1 MHCQATEAFIH
12 QQNPGELATTS
23 PNVDTGFAVDGDY
36 NSISCPACHAVHSNW
51 TGTSEHYIRAVNS
64 TELCGLCHVGSHHP
78 MYTVWLGGPHN
89 LAGIDCVDCHGYDL
103 TVESGDPFFNHSF
116 VVKPDIACGQSAEC
130 HEGMETWA
138 LGQLHMIED
147 AFEALVLEFTTEA
160 DALQAIIDAYNAT
173 AGADHAVANYVD
185 AAISDASDVVHLYE
199 ADGSHGFHHPQM
211 IFEDIN
217 AAFRDLLDA
226 KAYFYENTD
235 TGPTVTVTVTVT
247 NTVTSPPLPGGDTL
261 LLIGG
266 SVGGIVVGLV
276 LGILVGRRR

>member
-23 PNVDTGFAVDGDY
+23 PNVDLGFAVDGDY

-51 TGTSEHYIRAVNS
+51 TGVSEHYVRAANS
-64 TELCGLCHVGSHHP
+64 SELCGLCHVGSRHP
-78 MYTVWLGGPHN
+78 MYTVWLGGPHD
-89 LAGIDCVDCHGYDL
+89 LALVECVDCHGYDL
-103 TVESGDPFFNHSF
+103 TVESSDPFFNHSF

-138 LGQLHMIED
+138 LGQLDMIEH
-147 AFEALVLEFTTEA
+147 AFDALVAEFETEA
-160 DALQAIIDAYNAT
+160 AALQAIVDTYNAT

-185 AAISDASDVVHLYE
+185 AAISDAESVVNLYKE
-199 ADGSHGFHHPQM
+199 DGSHGFHHPMM

-217 AAFRDLLDA
+217 AAYRDLIDA
-226 KAYFYENTD
+226 KSYFYENTD
-235 TGPTVTVTVTVT
+235 TGPMTTVTNTVTVTVTA
-247 NTVTSPPLPGGDTL
+247 PPVPGGDTL